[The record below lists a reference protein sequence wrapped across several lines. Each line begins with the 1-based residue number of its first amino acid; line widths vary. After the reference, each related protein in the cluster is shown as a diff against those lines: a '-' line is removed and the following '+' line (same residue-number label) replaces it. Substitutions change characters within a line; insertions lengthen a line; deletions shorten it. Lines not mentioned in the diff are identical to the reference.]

1 MIKKI
6 FALLVSYF
14 MEFRNCIRERKCS
27 SEFSEWVISV
37 SRKLSHSHK
46 YKKSKENI
54 RDILENPANP
64 WKKYFD
70 ITIIFIILSSVFIM
84 IYEVKNPLPAWMD
97 FYDIYIVSL
106 IFLVEYLLRLWVYSD
121 MANDL
126 VEEYEKSH
134 FLGSKFRLWPALL
147 KGIKKKLK
155 FMVTPA
161 AIIDLLAILPAY
173 RPLRV
178 LRIFVLFRFLKL
190 LRYTRSINQF
200 VEVLSNKKFELLTLL
215 FLLIFVMMTG
225 AIAIYVLEDTHNPN
239 INGMF
244 DALYWSL
251 VTISTVGYGDISPV
265 TEMGRV
271 IAMIIILF
279 GIAMISFATSVI
291 VSAFSERLHKL
302 KEERIIDDINKSEEF
317 LIICGYGQ
325 MTKMFFRQ
333 SDASKYR
340 YIILDKDPKR
350 VEEALRD
357 GYDAIEEDASR
368 YETLNRFNT
377 ENSKVTVL
385 CMTHNDVE
393 NIYITLN
400 AKHISP
406 KIKVVTRAG
415 DESIVNKYKRAGAD
429 HVLLPNE
436 TASTMMSV
444 AITRPTMYKAIDA
457 ILTGKNKAMLDEV
470 LIHSHS
476 ILAGQKIKNINF
488 RHFKLVL
495 IGIQKNSNE
504 EFIFNPS
511 PDTYIE
517 HKDILLI
524 MGDKRSIQYFKQINC
539 KDKC

>member
-1 MIKKI
+1 MKKI
-6 FALLVSYF
+6 SQFITKISNL
-14 MEFRNCIRERKCS
+14 RECLNSHRCS
-27 SEFSEWVISV
+27 IEFSEWVISLA
-37 SRKLSHSHK
+37 RRLSHSYK
-46 YKKSKENI
+46 YKKTKDTI
-54 RDILENPANP
+54 KDILENPANP

-70 ITIIFIILSSVFIM
+70 ISIILIILSSVFIM
-84 IYEVKNPLPAWMD
+84 IYEVKHPLPVWMD
-97 FYDIYIVSL
+97 FYDIYIVSF

-121 MANDL
+121 MSQEL
-126 VEEYEKSH
+126 VEEYEKSI
-134 FLGSKFRLWPALL
+134 FLGSKFSLWKAVL
-147 KGIKKKLK
+147 KGLKKKLE

-215 FLLIFVMMTG
+215 FLLIFVVMTG

-239 INGMF
+239 INNMF

-291 VSAFSERLHKL
+291 VSAFSEKLHKL
-302 KEERIIDDINKSEEF
+302 KEERVIDDINKSEEF

-333 SDASKYR
+333 NDASKYR
-340 YIILDKDPKR
+340 YIILDKDPKK
-350 VEEALRD
+350 VEEAIRD
-357 GYDAIEEDASR
+357 GYSAIEEDASR
-368 YETLNRFNT
+368 YETLKRFNT

-385 CMTHNDVE
+385 CMTHDDVE

-406 KIKVVTRAG
+406 KIRVITRAG

-457 ILTGKNKAMLDEV
+457 ILTGKNKAILDEV
-470 LIHSHS
+470 LIHSQS
-476 ILAGQKIKNINF
+476 NLIGQRLKDIRF
-488 RHFKLVL
+488 RDYKLVL
-495 IGIQKNSNE
+495 IGIQKNSTMK
-504 EFIFNPS
+504 FIFNPS
-511 PDTYIE
+511 PDTLIE

-524 MGDKRSIQYFKQINC
+524 MGDKRSIQYFKELNC

>member
-1 MIKKI
+1 MYKFFSNYLQK
-6 FALLVSYF
+6 LEGLSK
-14 MEFRNCIRERKCS
+14 CIREQRCS
-27 SEFSEWVISV
+27 LELTEWIIVFARI
-37 SRKLSHSHK
+37 LSHSYK
-46 YKKSKENI
+46 YKKIKHNVK
-54 RDILENPANP
+54 DILENPANP

-70 ITIIFIILSSVFIM
+70 ISIVFIILSSVFIM
-84 IYEVKNPLPAWMD
+84 IYEVKHPLPAWMD

-106 IFLVEYLLRLWVYSD
+106 IFLIEYILRLWVYSD
-121 MANDL
+121 MAHDL

-134 FLGSKFRLWPALL
+134 FLGSQFKLWPALL
-147 KGIKKKLK
+147 KGLKKKFE

-215 FLLIFVMMTG
+215 FLLLFVMMTG
-225 AIAIYVLEDTHNPN
+225 AIAIYVLEDMHNPN
-239 INGMF
+239 INSMF
-244 DALYWSL
+244 DAIYWSL

-291 VSAFSERLHKL
+291 VSAFSEKLHKL
-302 KEERIIDDINKSEEF
+302 KEERVVDDINKSEEF

-333 SDASKYR
+333 SDASKYK

-350 VEEALRD
+350 VEEAIRD
-357 GYDAIEEDASR
+357 GYAAIEEDASR
-368 YETLNRFNT
+368 YETMKRFNT

-385 CMTHNDVE
+385 CMTHNDIE

-470 LIHSHS
+470 LVHNHSV
-476 ILAGQKIKNINF
+476 LMGQKLKSIDF

-495 IGIQKNSNE
+495 IGIQKSSSM

-511 PDTYIE
+511 PETIIE

-524 MGDKRSIQYFKQINC
+524 MGDKRSIQYFKEINC
-539 KDKC
+539 KEKC

>member
-1 MIKKI
+1 MLKKK
-6 FALLVSYF
+6 LS
-14 MEFRNCIRERKCS
+14 NCFKEHRCS
-27 SEFSEWVISV
+27 LELSEWIISV
-37 SRKLSHSHK
+37 ARKISHSQK
-46 YKKSKENI
+46 YKHIKHSVK
-54 RDILENPANP
+54 DILDNPLNP

-70 ITIIFIILSSVFIM
+70 ITIIFIILSSVFIL
-84 IYEVKNPLPAWMD
+84 IYEVKHPLPVWMD

-106 IFLVEYLLRLWVYSD
+106 IFLIEYILRLWVYSD
-121 MANDL
+121 MARDL
-126 VEEYEKSH
+126 VDEYEKSH
-134 FLGSKFRLWPALL
+134 FLGRRFRLWSALSRGL
-147 KGIKKKLK
+147 KKKLE
-155 FMVTPA
+155 FIVTPA

-215 FLLIFVMMTG
+215 FLLIFIMMTG

-239 INGMF
+239 INNMF

-271 IAMIIILF
+271 ISMIIILF

-291 VSAFSERLHKL
+291 VSAFSEKLHKL

-325 MTKMFFRQ
+325 MTKMFFRH
-333 SDASKYR
+333 SDASRYR
-340 YIILDKDPKR
+340 YIILDKNPKR
-350 VEEALRD
+350 VEEAIKD
-357 GYDAIEEDASR
+357 GYDAIEDDASR
-368 YETLNRFNT
+368 YETLSRFNT

-385 CMTHNDVE
+385 CMTHDDVE

-406 KIKVVTRAG
+406 KIKVVVRAG

-457 ILTGKNKAMLDEV
+457 ILTGKNKAILDEV
-470 LIHSHS
+470 LIHGYSNL
-476 ILAGQKIKNINF
+476 IGQHIKDIGF

-495 IGIQKNSNE
+495 IGIQKNSNM

-511 PDTYIE
+511 PDILIE
-517 HKDILLI
+517 HKDVLLI
-524 MGDKRSIQYFKQINC
+524 MGDKRSIQYFKEVNC